1 MATSSA
7 AMARYQAAG
16 IEALSSS
23 LPPAEEDAVTEN
35 LPLVRFIAARIASTI
50 PASVEL
56 DDLIQTGTLGL
67 IDAVRRYDPSKGIPF
82 PAYARFRIR
91 GAILDAL
98 RSLDWATRSQRTE
111 RKAIA
116 SAATVDG
123 SVEAQP
129 ARYRFFSLGPVVSLS
144 SRREASEEV
153 PAPDVPCG
161 ENLHPDRLFEANEA
175 RELVTRALHVLSDRY
190 RKVVVM
196 YYSGDWSMRDIG
208 RSLGVNESRVSQ
220 IHKAALGKM
229 KRALARESA
238 TPEEVA
244 C

>member
-1 MATSSA
+1 MTTSSA
-7 AMARYQAAG
+7 MTVRPEAAG
-16 IEALSSS
+16 IES
-23 LPPAEEDAVTEN
+23 LQLTEDQAVTES

-67 IDAVRRYDPSKGIPF
+67 IDAVRRFDPSKGIPF
-82 PAYARFRIR
+82 PAYARYRIR

-98 RSLDWATRSQRTE
+98 RALDWATRNQRTQ
-111 RKAIA
+111 RKALTN
-116 SAATVDG
+116 AATSDE
-123 SVEAQP
+123 SVEP
-129 ARYRFFSLGPVVSLS
+129 APAPVHFFSLGPVVSLS
-144 SRREASEEV
+144 SRRDSTEDL

-175 RELVTRALHVLSDRY
+175 KELVNRALNVLPDRY

-229 KRALARESA
+229 KRALASETA